1 MTPWTIALQ
10 TRIHGDSPGKNTGVG
25 CHDLLQGIFPT
36 QGSNPGLSH
45 CRRILYQ
52 LSYQGSPG
60 NRFGLLFYQNLR
72 SNSLFLK
79 EKTDKGLEDQSHKG
93 RMEERNQEVTTQ
105 RWEQIQKATVNC
117 FTLHVC
123 LFSST
128 VSNLRSGFVPYTGF
142 VTHTELIP
150 WLLDSQQI
158 FLDLINCGLP
168 W

>member
-1 MTPWTIALQ
+1 MTPWTVALQ

-60 NRFGLLFYQNLR
+60 NRLGLLFFQNLR
-72 SNSLFLK
+72 INSLLLK
-79 EKTDKGLEDQSHKG
+79 EKTDKGLENQSHEG

-128 VSNLRSGFVPYTGF
+128 VSNLRSGFVL
-142 VTHTELIP
+142 VL
-150 WLLDSQQI
+150 
-158 FLDLINCGLP
+158 
-168 W
+168 

>member
-1 MTPWTIALQ
+1 M
-10 TRIHGDSPGKNTGVG
+10 
-25 CHDLLQGIFPT
+25 
-36 QGSNPGLSH
+36 
-45 CRRILYQ
+45 
-52 LSYQGSPG
+52 
-60 NRFGLLFYQNLR
+60 
-72 SNSLFLK
+72 FLK

-150 WLLDSQQI
+150 
-158 FLDLINCGLP
+158 
-168 W
+168 